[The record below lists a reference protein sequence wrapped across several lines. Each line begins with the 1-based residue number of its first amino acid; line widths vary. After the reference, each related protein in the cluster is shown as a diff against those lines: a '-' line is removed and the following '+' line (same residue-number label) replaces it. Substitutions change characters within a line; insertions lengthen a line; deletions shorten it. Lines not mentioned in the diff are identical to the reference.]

1 MAERVQ
7 IAGPRGQLEVALSG
21 PSDGQA
27 LLFHTGTPSG
37 GAMFRPLV
45 EIGAQRGLRHVVYS
59 RPGYGGSE
67 RCAGRSVA
75 DCAPDVAAI
84 ADALGIERFFVAGG
98 SGGGPH
104 VLACAALLPE
114 RVIAAATIASVAP
127 RFAEGL
133 NWLDGMGAENLE
145 EEAAAEAGP
154 QQLLAFLE
162 PFREKMMSATGREL
176 YAVLGDL
183 LSEVDR
189 RVLTGEYAEHLAE
202 GGRAGLAPGVYGWFD
217 DDLAFIRDW
226 GFDLQDVS
234 RPVTIW
240 QGAQDRMV
248 PPAHGT
254 WLAANV
260 PGARAK
266 LLPDHGHLSLSLAL
280 YGEILDDLIASAN

>member
-1 MAERVQ
+1 MAERVE
-7 IAGPRGQLEVALSG
+7 IAGPRGQLEVVLSG
-21 PSDGQA
+21 PDDGQA
-27 LLFHTGTPSG
+27 LVFHTGTPSG
-37 GAMFRPLV
+37 GAMFPPLV
-45 EIGAQRGLRHVVYS
+45 DIGAERGLRHVVYS
-59 RPGYGGSE
+59 RPGYGRSD

-75 DCAPDVAAI
+75 DCAADVAAI

-133 NWLDGMGAENLE
+133 DWLAGMGEENLE
-145 EEAAAEAGP
+145 EEAAAEAGEA
-154 QQLLAFLE
+154 QLLAFLE
-162 PFREKMMSATGREL
+162 PFREKMMSATGSEL

-183 LSEVDR
+183 LSDVDR
-189 RVLTGEYAEHLAE
+189 GVLTGEYADYLAE

-226 GFDLQDVS
+226 GFDVRDVS

-240 QGAQDRMV
+240 QGGQDRMV
-248 PPAHGT
+248 PPAHGE
-254 WLAANV
+254 WLAAHV
-260 PGARAK
+260 PGARAR
-266 LLPDHGHLSLSLAL
+266 LLPDHGHLSLALAL
-280 YGEILDDLIASAN
+280 YGEILDDLIANAG